1 MNCGIICE
9 SYSGINGEQY
19 ENYLSFLRSKGDTV
33 YAFII
38 NDSDLFNRCSKRSDY
53 AFYLKGIDF
62 ENIKETVL
70 HFSNLFEKYSLD
82 NISSLSS
89 IYADIIIPLISLK
102 KEISFIPNI
111 SNTAFSDKHQFIRRL
126 GDGSS
131 ERIESITLKC
141 CFTFGTE
148 RLDKYDSET
157 EPKAIYEEIYDENF
171 IEDTIVETP
180 KPRKNQKT
188 RISSPVLKSYLSA
201 GKALRDH
208 SRFEKTI
215 VPAARKL
222 SCLSAVSVDAMR
234 EGIAGR
240 EKSIGIS
247 SNCISPELYI
257 SVGDSGLI
265 EHLNALRSAKYI
277 VSVNQESRNRYSYFA
292 DLDIKCDIS
301 KFLHRLDEKI
311 SKILKL

>member
-1 MNCGIICE
+1 MKCGIICE

-33 YAFII
+33 YAFVI

-53 AFYLKGIDF
+53 AVYLKGIDF

-70 HFSNLFEKYSLD
+70 HFSNLFDKYSLD
-82 NISSLSS
+82 NFSGLSS
-89 IYADIIIPLISLK
+89 IYTDIIIPLISLK
-102 KEISFIPNI
+102 KEFSFIPNI

-131 ERIESITLKC
+131 ERIESITSKC

-157 EPKAIYEEIYDENF
+157 EPKAIYEEIYDENYK
-171 IEDTIVETP
+171 EETIAETP
-180 KPRKNQKT
+180 KQRKNQKT

-215 VPAARKL
+215 IPAARKL

-257 SVGDSGLI
+257 SVGDSGSI

>member
-1 MNCGIICE
+1 MNCGVICE
-9 SYSGINGEQY
+9 SYSGINGDQY
-19 ENYLSFLRSKGDTV
+19 ENYLSFMRSKGDTV
-33 YAFII
+33 YSFVI
-38 NDSDLFNRCSKRSDY
+38 NDSELFNKCSKRSDY
-53 AFYLKGIDF
+53 AVYLKGIDF

-70 HFSNLFEKYSLD
+70 HFSNLFDKYSLD

-102 KEISFIPNI
+102 KEISYIPNI
-111 SNTAFSDKHQFIRRL
+111 SNTAFSEKHQFIRRL
-126 GDGSS
+126 GHGSS
-131 ERIESITLKC
+131 ERVESITSKC

-148 RLDKYDSET
+148 RLDKFDSET
-157 EPKAIYEEIYDENF
+157 EPKALYEEIYDENY
-171 IEDTIVETP
+171 IEETVDAP

-188 RISSPVLKSYLSA
+188 RISSPVIKSYLSA
-201 GKALRDH
+201 GRALRDH

-222 SCLSAVSVDAMR
+222 SCLSAVSIDAMR

-247 SNCISPELYI
+247 SNCVSPELYI
-257 SVGDSGLI
+257 SVGDSGSI

>member
-1 MNCGIICE
+1 MKCGIICE

-19 ENYLSFLRSKGDTV
+19 ENYISFLRSKGDTV
-33 YAFII
+33 YALVI
-38 NDSDLFNRCSKRSDY
+38 NDSDLFNKCSKRSDY
-53 AFYLKGIDF
+53 AVYLKGINY
-62 ENIKETVL
+62 ENIKETVQHL
-70 HFSNLFEKYSLD
+70 SDLFDKYLLD

-89 IYADIIIPLISLK
+89 IYADIVMPLLSLK
-102 KEISFIPNI
+102 KEISYIPNI
-111 SNTAFSDKHQFIRRL
+111 ANTAFSENHQFIRRL

-131 ERIESITLKC
+131 ERVQSVTPKC

-148 RLDKYDSET
+148 RLDKYDSES
-157 EPKAIYEEIYDENF
+157 ESKAIYEEVYDENF
-171 IEDTIVETP
+171 IEETVEAP
-180 KPRKNQKT
+180 KQRRNQKS

-222 SCLSAVSVDAMR
+222 SCINAVSVDAMR

-247 SNCISPELYI
+247 SNCISPDLYI
-257 SVGDSGLI
+257 SVGDSGSM

-277 VSVNQESRNRYSYFA
+277 VSVNQDSRNRYSYFA